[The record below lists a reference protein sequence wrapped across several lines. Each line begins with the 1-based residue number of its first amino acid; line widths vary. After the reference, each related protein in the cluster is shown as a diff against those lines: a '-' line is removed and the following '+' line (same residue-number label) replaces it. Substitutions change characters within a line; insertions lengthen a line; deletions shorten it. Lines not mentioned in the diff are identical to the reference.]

1 MNFDLSAIT
10 YSTEQTE
17 ELGEAVATAMLD
29 NPSLPRFVALFGDLG
44 VGKTAFVRGF
54 TKAIAPSAR
63 VKSPT
68 FALVNEYKGDVCSV
82 FHFDMYRIEDED
94 ELYSIGFF
102 DYADRNGI
110 CLTEWSE
117 NILSSLPEAYIRVE
131 ITKNDAENA
140 DSRLITVKEY
150 PL

>member
-29 NPSLPRFVALFGDLG
+29 NPSLPRFIALFGDLG

-54 TKAIAPSAR
+54 TQAIAPSAR

-68 FALVNEYKGDVCSV
+68 FALVNEYKGDICSV

-131 ITKNDAENA
+131 ITKNDVENA